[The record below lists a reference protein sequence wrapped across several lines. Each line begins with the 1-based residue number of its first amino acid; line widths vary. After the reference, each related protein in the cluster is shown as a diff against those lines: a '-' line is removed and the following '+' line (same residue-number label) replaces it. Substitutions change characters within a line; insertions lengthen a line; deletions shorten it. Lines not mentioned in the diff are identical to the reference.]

1 MSGHVATSHDEVLSG
16 GLARLTSLCTVSGNP
31 KANADGVILVSVVI
45 ASLFAPPPG
54 VATHSVEADGGLADF
69 PNPKGP
75 SGSMDPSR
83 ARPVAEA
90 VVVESEGEASDGASD
105 GGAGEGREYM
115 SDDGVA
121 EAAEEPVEEIA

>member
-1 MSGHVATSHDEVLSG
+1 MDRHVATFHDEVLG
-16 GLARLTSLCTVSGNP
+16 AGLAKLTSLCTVSGTP
-31 KANADGVILVSVVI
+31 KANADGVTLVGAVI

-75 SGSMDPSR
+75 GGSMDPSR

-90 VVVESEGEASDGASD
+90 VVVGSEEEASDGAP
-105 GGAGEGREYM
+105 
-115 SDDGVA
+115 DDGVGGYR
-121 EAAEEPVEEIA
+121 E